1 MTPVHLK
8 VDVMKQ
14 TSDGTSRAAGV
25 KLNHAEIQVQ
35 DSEELSSE
43 RTETFTKA
51 LLSGLLHR
59 RELSIAT
66 CLRGGRWVAMGCQR
80 RSTRCA

>member
-14 TSDGTSRAAGV
+14 TSEGTSRAAGV
-25 KLNHAEIQVQ
+25 KLNYAEIQVQ
-35 DSEELSSE
+35 DTGELSSE

-59 RELSIAT
+59 RVKYCNLSE
-66 CLRGGRWVAMGCQR
+66 GREVGRHGLPAPFN
-80 RSTRCA
+80 